1 MYSLRGH
8 QLEACLERVVN
19 HVRHLRQLDLSVEA
33 ELEQA
38 LAESRQVLGAIAQYR
53 GLLKKAAPHEGIQQ
67 RIAA

>member
-8 QLEACLERVVN
+8 QLEACLESVVN
-19 HVRHLRQLDLSVEA
+19 HVQHLWQLDLSVEA
-33 ELEQA
+33 ELE
-38 LAESRQVLGAIAQYR
+38 LGAIARYR